1 MKHGNGRL
9 SILTIGWRGGREG
22 RICTGKVIQRVRVK
36 KKTARDGTREKRRQ
50 KKRER
55 VREEKTVTVRGGR
68 RRDTGGGEVECVNT
82 QEHCIKPMH
91 CSEAG

>member
-1 MKHGNGRL
+1 M
-9 SILTIGWRGGREG
+9 
-22 RICTGKVIQRVRVK
+22 
-36 KKTARDGTREKRRQ
+36 RDGR
-50 KKRER
+50 RER
-55 VREEKTVTVRGGR
+55 ERERKKIVTVRGGR